1 MLFVAA
7 LRIRTYDFSLES
19 FCLSHLKYRHIVD
32 SRPGVEVPNSNFGS
46 AHCYMATTN
55 LIKHVL
61 PGDPSAAPFTVE
73 VPDLEKLFMT
83 SVSIDFGSDVTP
95 IQIWVNIVRLSGLG
109 YSIDKVALGLLAN
122 EMKQYI
128 RCNG

>member
-1 MLFVAA
+1 ML
-7 LRIRTYDFSLES
+7 
-19 FCLSHLKYRHIVD
+19 D
-32 SRPGVEVPNSNFGS
+32 STPGSSIPNSNFGS

-55 LIKHVL
+55 LIKHAL
-61 PGDPSAAPFTVE
+61 PGDPSAAPFTVD

-95 IQIWVNIVRLSGLG
+95 IQIWVNLVRLSGLG
-109 YSIDKVALGLLAN
+109 YNIDKTALSLLADQ
-122 EMKQYI
+122 MKGYI

>member
-1 MLFVAA
+1 M
-7 LRIRTYDFSLES
+7 IDP
-19 FCLSHLKYRHIVD
+19 K
-32 SRPGVEVPNSNFGS
+32 PGDAVPISNFGN

-55 LIKHVL
+55 LIQHCL

-73 VPDLEKLFMT
+73 VPDLEKLFAT

-95 IQIWVNIVRLSGLG
+95 IQIWVNLVRLSGLG
-109 YSIDKVALGLLAN
+109 YNIDKNSLSAIV
-122 EMKQYI
+122 EEIKKYV